1 MIIECT
7 PAFILIF
14 AHTNVRRHQQFVG
27 ETSFAPWSSV
37 STMGRKPLYQRYDM
51 NIPSSKIDEEFII
64 VALAVGV
71 CKDIPTQLL

>member
-1 MIIECT
+1 
-7 PAFILIF
+7 
-14 AHTNVRRHQQFVG
+14 
-27 ETSFAPWSSV
+27 
-37 STMGRKPLYQRYDM
+37 M